1 MVVTETW
8 GGTISGYC
16 AIGIENS
23 ATAPAMVVTMAMTIA
38 SRGRSTNMAES
49 IGLAPC
55 QSCRQRVRPY
65 RHAGPDALQSLHDDL
80 LAPGEAL
87 IDDDAGPT
95 FTARLDALDRGLSVL
110 DRKNVDAAL
119 IGDQGRLGH
128 HHFFF
133 WCAAFKPDP
142 HQLPVDQQSFRVRHR
157 GAHQH
162 RIGGAVDLHVDE
174 VDFAQLVVGRSV
186 GKSNSD
192 LDALDVRHSVGLLG
206 LKNVALAHR
215 ETDIHRVLAD
225 NDGQRAAVGTDDI
238 PLGDVGAADLA
249 GYRCRNVGVAEIDL
263 GGLQCSFVA

>member
-23 ATAPAMVVTMAMTIA
+23 ATAPAMVVTIAMTIA

-55 QSCRQRVRPY
+55 QSCRQRVCPY

-87 IDDDAGPT
+87 INHDAGPT
-95 FTARLDALDRGLSVL
+95 FAARLDALDRGLAVL
-110 DRKNVDAAL
+110 DCKNIDAAL

-128 HHFFF
+128 HHPFLGL
-133 WCAAFKPDP
+133 AALKPDP
-142 HQLPVDQQSFRVRHR
+142 HQLTVDQQSFRIRHG

-162 RIGGAVDLHVDE
+162 RIGGAVDLHVDK
-174 VDFAQLVVGRSV
+174 VDFAQLVIGRSI
-186 GKSNSD
+186 GKSNPD
-192 LDALDVRHSVGLLG
+192 LDALDVRHGAGLLG
-206 LKNVALAHR
+206 LKNVALAHW
-215 ETDIHRVLAD
+215 ETHIHRVLAD
-225 NDGQRAAVGTDDI
+225 DDGQRAAVGTDDI

-249 GYRCRNVGVAEIDL
+249 GYRRRNVCVAEI
-263 GGLQCSFVA
+263 